1 MHRFRDNELVLQTG
15 SDVMVISPLGGAVR
29 SFRWRI
35 LKGWPQVSIHD
46 LLTCFV
52 YLQPHRSY
60 LTFCIWLGFPYWRRN
75 FGGFWGKW
83 PPKSENIGKH
93 LLRGHF
99 LTSNRVFWAIMRENR
114 FTGIGCTRVNE
125 YKKKKKARDPYISPP
140 RGGATA
146 RTIFTKLGRVGETR
160 DVINLAK
167 FQINWFK
174 IVSLVR
180 GWILPF

>member
-1 MHRFRDNELVLQTG
+1 MHSFRDNEVFLQTG
-15 SDVMVISPLGGAVR
+15 NDVMVISPLGGAVR

-99 LTSNRVFWAIMRENR
+99 LTSNHVFWAIVRENR

-125 YKKKKKARDPYISPP
+125 YKNKKTKKRHATCIFHHHVGAPP
-140 RGGATA
+140 LVRS
-146 RTIFTKLGRVGETR
+146 LP
-160 DVINLAK
+160 NLAGLAK
-167 FQINWFK
+167 R
-174 IVSLVR
+174 VT
-180 GWILPF
+180 